1 MGAGASRPAP
11 RALDDAV
18 EALGGATSAEVLE
31 LLDAF
36 PRAGP
41 EDHVPVTADDVAA
54 LSSRCGRLR
63 SEAEVADAFDLPRR
77 VAAVLMRRVPSVDDA
92 TGVGAP
98 YGFSLAD
105 AVVHLAR
112 CRDSRAAAL
121 EEADALLRAGA
132 LVDLAK
138 MATTATADDDDDDDD
153 DEVDDEVD
161 ARAPPLAALR
171 TMSRARPGEAARRFP
186 SLPTTARSLLL
197 RSARASLAPRL
208 RDAAGAPLT
217 SSPRTSGRRRASDS
231 RRDVLTR
238 AGAWLLAA
246 SIPSGSTH
254 SGGSDGKAT
263 WRRVYASVEDG
274 AGFSTFVSRITAKTC
289 GPVLVCV
296 RTKAGDVLG
305 GYVSLS
311 AGESV
316 RGDRAEFQG
325 DAGTFVFAFGKAR
338 KFTKSIQERKTN
350 NDEGG
355 GREVAAAADDDDAD
369 ASDDEADDSWTRV
382 GVYASTGANA
392 SHVWCA
398 SGFKSDRF
406 PNGFGFGGV
415 ASRPGSGR
423 SALWIDGNLERGR
436 CVAGIATFGAPML
449 AGCRSGVGRGER
461 GVRST
466 GVRSG
471 FDDERLGYDDDWGV
485 GSFEV
490 DAVEAWATSG
500 AGADSAG
507 GTNGHERGVDRRG
520 GGVRDAKHG
529 ELRMMMQLGG
539 RDAGGP
545 AREER

>member
-11 RALDDAV
+11 RALVDAV

-153 DEVDDEVD
+153 EVDDEVD

-171 TMSRARPGEAARRFP
+171 TMLRARPGEAARRFP

-208 RDAAGAPLT
+208 RDAAGARLGLEEPAVGRELGAVQHTLT
-217 SSPRTSGRRRASDS
+217 HMKLTLHVLALASAEAVELSHYTDH
-231 RRDVLTR
+231 RWVDPAEPEAEDVGL
-238 AGAWLLAA
+238 
-246 SIPSGSTH
+246 ST
-254 SGGSDGKAT
+254 
-263 WRRVYASVEDG
+263 
-274 AGFSTFVSRITAKTC
+274 
-289 GPVLVCV
+289 L
-296 RTKAGDVLG
+296 
-305 GYVSLS
+305 
-311 AGESV
+311 
-316 RGDRAEFQG
+316 
-325 DAGTFVFAFGKAR
+325 AR
-338 KFTKSIQERKTN
+338 K
-350 NDEGG
+350 
-355 GREVAAAADDDDAD
+355 
-369 ASDDEADDSWTRV
+369 
-382 GVYASTGANA
+382 
-392 SHVWCA
+392 
-398 SGFKSDRF
+398 
-406 PNGFGFGGV
+406 
-415 ASRPGSGR
+415 
-423 SALWIDGNLERGR
+423 ALA
-436 CVAGIATFGAPML
+436 V
-449 AGCRSGVGRGER
+449 
-461 GVRST
+461 
-466 GVRSG
+466 
-471 FDDERLGYDDDWGV
+471 
-485 GSFEV
+485 
-490 DAVEAWATSG
+490 AVEPPPQQQA
-500 AGADSAG
+500 
-507 GTNGHERGVDRRG
+507 
-520 GGVRDAKHG
+520 
-529 ELRMMMQLGG
+529 LF
-539 RDAGGP
+539 
-545 AREER
+545 

>member
-1 MGAGASRPAP
+1 MGAAASRPAP
-11 RALDDAV
+11 RALVDAV

-31 LLDAF
+31 LLDVF
-36 PRAGP
+36 PRAAP

-63 SEAEVADAFDLPRR
+63 SEAEVADAFDLPQR
-77 VAAVLMRRVPSVDDA
+77 VAAVLMRRVPSFDDA

-138 MATTATADDDDDDDD
+138 MATTRTTADDDEDD
-153 DEVDDEVD
+153 DEVDDEEVD

-171 TMSRARPGEAARRFP
+171 TMLRARPGEAARRFP

-208 RDAAGAPLT
+208 RTFG
-217 SSPRTSGRRRASDS
+217 RRASDP

-246 SIPSGSTH
+246 SIPSSPTK
-254 SGGSDGKAT
+254 GGGDIKST

-296 RTKAGDVLG
+296 RTKAGDVVG
-305 GYVSLS
+305 GYVSLG

-325 DAGTFVFAFGKAR
+325 DAGTFVFAFGKAG
-338 KFTKSIQERKTN
+338 KFTKRKDPRETN

-355 GREVAAAADDDDAD
+355 VGDVAAADADDAD

-392 SHVWCA
+392 DHVWCA

-436 CVAGIATFGAPML
+436 CVAGIATFAAPML
-449 AGCRSGVGRGER
+449 AGCRSGVGREER
-461 GVRST
+461 G
-466 GVRSG
+466 SG

-490 DAVEAWATSG
+490 DAVEAWATSV

-507 GTNGHERGVDRRG
+507 GTNGHERGMDRRG

>member
-11 RALDDAV
+11 RALVDAV

-138 MATTATADDDDDDDD
+138 MATTATADDDDDDD
-153 DEVDDEVD
+153 EVDDEVD

-171 TMSRARPGEAARRFP
+171 TMLRARPADEHPEAARRFP

-217 SSPRTSGRRRASDS
+217 TTANVRTPPRVGPAS
-231 RRDVLTR
+231 RR
-238 AGAWLLAA
+238 
-246 SIPSGSTH
+246 PH
-254 SGGSDGKAT
+254 
-263 WRRVYASVEDG
+263 
-274 AGFSTFVSRITAKTC
+274 
-289 GPVLVCV
+289 P
-296 RTKAGDVLG
+296 
-305 GYVSLS
+305 
-311 AGESV
+311 
-316 RGDRAEFQG
+316 RGR
-325 DAGTFVFAFGKAR
+325 
-338 KFTKSIQERKTN
+338 
-350 NDEGG
+350 
-355 GREVAAAADDDDAD
+355 VAARRFDT
-369 ASDDEADDSWTRV
+369 ERQHPLRRKRRE
-382 GVYASTGANA
+382 
-392 SHVWCA
+392 SHVA
-398 SGFKSDRF
+398 
-406 PNGFGFGGV
+406 
-415 ASRPGSGR
+415 
-423 SALWIDGNLERGR
+423 
-436 CVAGIATFGAPML
+436 
-449 AGCRSGVGRGER
+449 
-461 GVRST
+461 T
-466 GVRSG
+466 GVR
-471 FDDERLGYDDDWGV
+471 L
-485 GSFEV
+485 
-490 DAVEAWATSG
+490 
-500 AGADSAG
+500 
-507 GTNGHERGVDRRG
+507 RRRRRR
-520 GGVRDAKHG
+520 V
-529 ELRMMMQLGG
+529 
-539 RDAGGP
+539 
-545 AREER
+545 